1 MSTSALRPAG
11 RLLES
16 GDILPK
22 RDELVKRVA
31 EAGKRLDQAFAL
43 RQKEFQEEATV
54 PGGGRNYLALG
65 LVVIAVH
72 VVGAYFY
79 INADHTPIVPKPRP
93 VEIEIIKPVIE
104 PPPEVKPPPPPPPP
118 PPKKVVK
125 QPPPQPKPQPALKT
139 PEAEP
144 DIKPDDI
151 VVQENTTAERTT
163 APVEAAP
170 PAPPP
175 PPEPVKEEPVTE
187 AMGYAGYLNNP
198 APKYPSFAQ
207 RQGWQGTV
215 VLRVRV
221 LASGKVQGV
230 EIKKSSGRKT
240 LDEAAIEAVKG
251 WEFAPS
257 KRGNTP
263 IDGWATVP
271 IEFKLAS

>member
-1 MSTSALRPAG
+1 MSTSALKPSG
-11 RLLES
+11 LLNPGGFLSSNES
-16 GDILPK
+16 IAP
-22 RDELVKRVA
+22 RVS
-31 EAGKRLDQAFAL
+31 EATRRIDRSFAL
-43 RQKEFQEEATV
+43 RQKQLESEAAS
-54 PGGGRNYLALG
+54 GGSGRNYLVLG
-65 LVVIAVH
+65 LVVVAAH
-72 VVGAYFY
+72 VIGAYLY
-79 INADHTPIVPKPRP
+79 VNTSHEPIVQPKR

-118 PPKKVVK
+118 PPKKVE
-125 QPPPQPKPQPALKT
+125 PPKPKPQPALKT

-151 VVQENTTAERTT
+151 VVQENTTAEKTT
-163 APVEAAP
+163 GPVEAAP
-170 PAPPP
+170 PEPPAPPAP
-175 PPEPVKEEPVTE
+175 PKEEPVTE
-187 AMGYAGYLNNP
+187 ATGYAGYLNNP

-215 VLRVRV
+215 TLRVRV
-221 LASGKVQGV
+221 LANGRVQSV
-230 EIKKSSGRKT
+230 EVKKSSGRKT
-240 LDEAAIEAVKG
+240 LDDAAIEAVKG

>member
-11 RLLES
+11 RLLENT
-16 GDILPK
+16 GILPRK
-22 RDELVKRVA
+22 DELAQRVA
-31 EAGKRLDQAFAL
+31 EAGKRLDHAFVL
-43 RQKEFQEEATV
+43 RQKEFQQDASV
-54 PGGGRNYLALG
+54 PGSGRNYLALG
-65 LVVIAVH
+65 LVVIAAH
-72 VVGAYFY
+72 VVGAYLY
-79 INADHTPIVPKPRP
+79 LHAPHTPIVSKPRP

-104 PPPEVKPPPPPPPP
+104 PPPEVKPPPPPP
-118 PPKKVVK
+118 KVVK
-125 QPPPQPKPQPALKT
+125 QPPPQAKPKPALRT
-139 PEAEP
+139 PVAEP

-151 VVQENTTAERTT
+151 VVQENTTAEKTS
-163 APVEAAP
+163 APVVAAP

-221 LASGKVQGV
+221 LANGRVQRV
-230 EIKKSSGRKT
+230 EIKQSSGRKT
-240 LDEAAIEAVKG
+240 LDEAAMEAVKD

-257 KRGNTP
+257 KRGKTP